1 MKESDDNS
9 RGNQKQRSRRSKGRI
24 ASRVKPAD
32 ASSNENP
39 VTSFMNHLPGLAW
52 MKVLKG
58 RYVYAN
64 SAFQTLKEYREG
76 YIGLTDADI
85 LPPDIADIYR
95 ASDQKVIA
103 ERKPLEIIEPYLA
116 NGEKHVLLVSK
127 FPIFDQRGALI
138 MIGGSSIDI
147 SAQARTE
154 ERLREYE
161 RAVEGVEEMI
171 AVVDRDYRYLVANEA
186 FLTHCG
192 MPREEVVGRFVWDL
206 LTKETFTQSVKPKL
220 DQAFAGN
227 VVRYELQH
235 RSPTL
240 GLRELSV
247 SYF

>member
-9 RGNQKQRSRRSKGRI
+9 RSNPKQRSSRLKKKI
-24 ASRVKPAD
+24 ASRVQPND
-32 ASSNENP
+32 ASMIENP
-39 VTSFMNHLPGLAW
+39 VTSFMNHLPGFAW
-52 MKVLKG
+52 MKDLKG

-64 SAFQTLKEYREG
+64 SALQTLKEYREG

-95 ASDQKVIA
+95 ANDQKIIA
-103 ERKPLEIIEPYLA
+103 ERKPLEILEPYFI
-116 NGEKHVLLVSK
+116 NGEKHFLLVSK

-147 SAQARTE
+147 SVQARTE

-186 FLTHCG
+186 FLMHCG
-192 MPREEVVGRFVWDL
+192 MSREEVVGR
-206 LTKETFTQSVKPKL
+206 
-220 DQAFAGN
+220 
-227 VVRYELQH
+227 
-235 RSPTL
+235 
-240 GLRELSV
+240 
-247 SYF
+247 